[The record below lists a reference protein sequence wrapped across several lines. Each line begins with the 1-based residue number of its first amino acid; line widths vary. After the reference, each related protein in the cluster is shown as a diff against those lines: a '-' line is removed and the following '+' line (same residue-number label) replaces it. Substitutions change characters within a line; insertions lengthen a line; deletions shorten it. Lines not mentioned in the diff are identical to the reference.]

1 MGKFFSFWILWILT
15 GNPFMALLILL
26 VIVYFLDRRFV
37 GLFPSVTRP
46 FRRNNQLRKLRHSLQ
61 LNPHN
66 TSDKR
71 ELARLLME
79 KKRFRQALPYL
90 EEVLKVIPES
100 AEIRAEIG
108 LCHLKLGDLE
118 QGERMMLDALE
129 LDPRVH
135 YGEPHLRLGEA
146 FRSSDQKKSLHHLEK
161 FQEIQS
167 SSSEAH
173 YRLGRLYAQMD
184 RRQESKEAF
193 REAIAIYHSL
203 PKYKKRTERPWAL
216 RSRFRLMM

>member
-1 MGKFFSFWILWILT
+1 MGKFFSFWILWMLT
-15 GNPFMALLILL
+15 GNPFIALLILL
-26 VIVYFLDRRFV
+26 VIIYFLDRRFV
-37 GLFPSVTRP
+37 GIFPSVTRP
-46 FRRNNQLRKLRHSLQ
+46 FRRNSQLRKLRHSLQ

-100 AEIRAEIG
+100 AEIRADIG
-108 LCHLKLGDLE
+108 LCCLKLGDLE
-118 QGERMMLDALE
+118 RGEQMMLDALE
-129 LDPRVH
+129 RDPRVH

-146 FRSSDQKKSLHHLEK
+146 FSSSDQEKSLHHLDQFRK
-161 FQEIQS
+161 IQS
-167 SSSEAH
+167 SSSEAY
-173 YRLGRLYAQMD
+173 YRLGRLYAQMN
-184 RRQESKEAF
+184 RREESREAF
-193 REAIAIYHSL
+193 REAIAIYRSL

-216 RSRFRLMM
+216 RSRFRLIF